1 MSTKISVGKI
11 SWIVDMFRV
20 VASAIFTVWRGK
32 NDEILCEIDFTE
44 NGERRIFVLKKC
56 GRAFAFLRGR
66 AADAELPDM
75 FSIKTPFRY
84 QEIEKYKQYFEG
96 IIVN

>member
-1 MSTKISVGKI
+1 MSTNISVGKI
-11 SWIVDMFRV
+11 SWIVDTFRV

-32 NDEILCEIDFTE
+32 NDEILCEIYFTE
-44 NGERRIFVLKKC
+44 NDEFLFWKNAGELLFFYEGAARR
-56 GRAFAFLRGR
+56 G
-66 AADAELPDM
+66 ELPDI
-75 FSIKTPFRY
+75 FSMKTPFRY